1 MTVIQL
7 YEESYPKD
15 SLGKTFP
22 ALSTDTVPDLTILDI
37 LCDKSDFFLS
47 LLKSI
52 LPLNI
57 VILNYAYTPS
67 FLIIFLTF
75 LLSAFFRHS

>member
-47 LLKSI
+47 LLNNVPYWVNS
-52 LPLNI
+52 
-57 VILNYAYTPS
+57 
-67 FLIIFLTF
+67 
-75 LLSAFFRHS
+75 

>member
-15 SLGKTFP
+15 SPGKTFP

-47 LLKSI
+47 LLK
-52 LPLNI
+52 
-57 VILNYAYTPS
+57 
-67 FLIIFLTF
+67 
-75 LLSAFFRHS
+75 